1 MTICTRFVLLPKIYG
16 IVRSFFVGHKHMK
29 VQLKWLSDLQDALG
43 VWHDRQVLDQAVA
56 AALARAEILLNEL
69 QTVRVLLAELET
81 DRSRQLR
88 AVDKIFRLATNH
100 PGHVPLSPNRSP
112 GT

>member
-1 MTICTRFVLLPKIYG
+1 
-16 IVRSFFVGHKHMK
+16 
-29 VQLKWLSDLQDALG
+29 
-43 VWHDRQVLDQAVA
+43 
-56 AALARAEILLNEL
+56 LLNEL

-100 PGHVPLSPNRSP
+100 PGRVPFSLNRSP
-112 GT
+112 HVGGQGRGGELRATARRK